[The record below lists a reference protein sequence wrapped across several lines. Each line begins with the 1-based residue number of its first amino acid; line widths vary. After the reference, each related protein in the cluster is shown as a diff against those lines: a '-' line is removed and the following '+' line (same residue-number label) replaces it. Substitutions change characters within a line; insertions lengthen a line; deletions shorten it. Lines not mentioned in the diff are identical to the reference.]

1 MRPNINIP
9 HFTGMLNCFSST
21 YHFDICPFKV
31 ACGVNFFDSAAVYIY
46 SYTLLFDNI
55 AYTKYTLPERSSDK
69 NIVNITN
76 ILS

>member
-1 MRPNINIP
+1 MRPNIP
-9 HFTGMLNCFSST
+9 HFTEMLNCFSST

-31 ACGVNFFDSAAVYIY
+31 ACGVNFFDSVYIY